1 MIEDA
6 KNVMGQEI
14 PTVLNVLMDSTSG
27 KQLLFVTKSAHLGSI
42 YHLMRD
48 ILKIRQSV
56 ITVMI
61 NANFASFKV
70 ITVLSV
76 LELGAIMMILM
87 LLSFLLIMIATQHA

>member
-1 MIEDA
+1 MIEDV
-6 KNVMGQEI
+6 KNVMDQEI
-14 PTVLNVLMDSTSG
+14 LTVLNVLMDSISG

-48 ILKIRQSV
+48 IPKIKQNA

-61 NANFASFKV
+61 NVNFVSFKV
-70 ITVLSV
+70 IIVLSV

-87 LLSFLLIMIATQHA
+87 LLSFLLLMIATQHA